1 MIAIAGSTGFVGRHL
16 AARLAGEQE
25 SLRCLVRDPARAA
38 ASLPPNIATAR
49 ADLLDPESLERALAG
64 VDTVVH
70 CAAITADRKDAP
82 AGSYWQVNV
91 EGTRNLV
98 AAAQRAGVRAFVL
111 LNGLGTQPGKPGSY
125 MRTRWEMG
133 EAVRGSGLPWVAVQP
148 SVLFGDNAPFIAAF
162 ARIARWSPV
171 MPMVGG
177 GSLKLQMLWVEDL
190 VTCLARCAR
199 ERRWD
204 GQAFDLGGPEHL
216 TFSAVVDL
224 MLMSLRLRRLKAPLP
239 LPLARVQARLLS
251 VLPNPPLVPAAL
263 ELFDF
268 DNITDLDAIPRRF
281 GFQPRRM
288 GDHFRDHGLAG

>member
-1 MIAIAGSTGFVGRHL
+1 MIAIAGATGFVGRHL
-16 AARLAGEQE
+16 AARLASEHE

-38 ASLPPNIATAR
+38 ATLPPDIATAR

-82 AGSYWQVNV
+82 AGSYRRVNV

-98 AAAQRAGVRAFVL
+98 AAAQRAGVCAFVL

-125 MRTRWEMG
+125 MRTRWEMA
-133 EAVRGSGLPWVAVQP
+133 EAVRSSGLPWVALQP
-148 SVLFGDNAPFIAAF
+148 SILFGDNAPFITAF
-162 ARIARWSPV
+162 ARLARQSPV
-171 MPMVGG
+171 IPMVGG
-177 GSLKLQMLWVEDL
+177 GNLKLQMLWVEDL

-216 TFSAVVDL
+216 TFSAVVDVIL
-224 MLMSLRLRRLKAPLP
+224 KSLRLRRLKAPLP
-239 LPLARVQARLLS
+239 LPLAHVQARLMS
-251 VLPNPPLVPAAL
+251 VLPNPPLVPATL

-281 GFQPRRM
+281 GFQARRM